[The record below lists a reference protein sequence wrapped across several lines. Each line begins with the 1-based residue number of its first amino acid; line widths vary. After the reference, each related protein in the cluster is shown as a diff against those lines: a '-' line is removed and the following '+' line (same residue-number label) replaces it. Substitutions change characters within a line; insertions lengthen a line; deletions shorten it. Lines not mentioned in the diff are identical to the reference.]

1 MARMDKVGEAVSN
14 AWRNPRRR
22 GGSEEMK
29 AGDPMALAL
38 IDGAP
43 ASLDA
48 AVAEAARVL
57 AASAAPV
64 LAHIGADV
72 EGAREAVLLAECI
85 GASLDHAASD
95 ALFADLDPIRETGA
109 MLTTPLEAAVRADLA
124 LVVGRYPGDLAWL
137 GRPARPY
144 GEDIPRKVIAL
155 AATPPVPGATA
166 YDAGEGAT
174 LLGFIA
180 AVRARVKGRRL
191 ASAPPSVE
199 LLAAALQQAKFG
211 VALWSAAELEPLAIE
226 AIHGLVRDLNETTR
240 FSTLSAPPPDNGLGV
255 QQVCGW
261 MTGFPLRTGFVRGA
275 PAHDPWRYDARR
287 LVAAGETDCL
297 IWVSAFEDGAPPPAN
312 TAIALTSGAGTAR
325 VCFAVARPGVDSDA
339 ILYDP
344 GVGTFIARRAAAASP
359 APTVAAILRAI
370 RQSLGGPPC

>member
-1 MARMDKVGEAVSN
+1 VFGH
-14 AWRNPRRR
+14 
-22 GGSEEMK
+22 
-29 AGDPMALAL
+29 L
-38 IDGAP
+38 
-43 ASLDA
+43 
-48 AVAEAARVL
+48 
-57 AASAAPV
+57 
-64 LAHIGADV
+64 GADV
-72 EGAREAVLLAECI
+72 DGAREAVLLAERV
-85 GASLDHAASD
+85 GGVLDHAASA
-95 ALFADLDPIRETGA
+95 ALIADLDPIRESGA
-109 MLTTPLEAAVRADLA
+109 MLTTPLEAAARADVVML
-124 LVVGRYPGDLAWL
+124 VGRCDDPDWL
-137 GRPARPY
+137 NRPARPY
-144 GEDIPRKVIAL
+144 GEDVPRAVL
-155 AATPPVPGATA
+155 RLGAAE
-166 YDAGEGAT
+166 AGEGADLLAFLAT
-174 LLGFIA
+174 LRA
-180 AVRARVKGRRL
+180 AVKGRRVT
-191 ASAPPSVE
+191 AP
-199 LLAAALQQAKFG
+199 LAAALSQAKFG

-240 FSTLSAPPPDNGLGV
+240 FSTLSAPAPDNGLGV

-261 MTGFPLRTGFVRGA
+261 MTGFPLRTSFVSGA
-275 PAHDPWRYDARR
+275 PVHDPWRYDARR